1 MVNCVE
7 GLFEIE
13 ENNGVDFTAVN
24 IIRPSVRGLRRA
36 VTAE

>member
-7 GLFEIE
+7 GLFEIQ

-24 IIRPSVRGLRRA
+24 IVCPSVRGLKESRDS
-36 VTAE
+36 